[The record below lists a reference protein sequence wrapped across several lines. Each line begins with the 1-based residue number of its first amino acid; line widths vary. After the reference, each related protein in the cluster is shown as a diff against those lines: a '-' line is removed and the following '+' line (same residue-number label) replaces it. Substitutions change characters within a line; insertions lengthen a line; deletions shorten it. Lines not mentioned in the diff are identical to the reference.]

1 MDLLDDDFVLR
12 RKRHKKPCQFFTKLT
27 SGLLCCLAFLPTEA
41 SAETLFLPD
50 SGGDIFQQGLSV
62 DVDSDAW
69 GSGSYEDWMLS
80 YIRTSTKAVS
90 GEPGNVFVT
99 EFGWN
104 YDDLDPTVDGYCLI
118 DSSTFD
124 WESQSYTGPM
134 ADYAEVSAAS
144 STLGTLSGPQSINF
158 YDTSDDQLGI
168 HDACFPPVDKEPV
181 ETIDI
186 SSGTLDLTWN
196 HHYYNTDYMWLNGV
210 QGAFSNYYYSA
221 WKV

>member
-12 RKRHKKPCQFFTKLT
+12 RKRHKKPCQLFTKLT

-62 DVDSDAW
+62 DVTSNIWNSDSYH
-69 GSGSYEDWMLS
+69 SYMLS
-80 YIRTSTKAVS
+80 KIRTSTKAVS

-144 STLGTLSGPQSINF
+144 STLGELYAQSINF
-158 YDTSDDQLGI
+158 YDTSDNQLGI
-168 HDACFPPVDKEPV
+168 HDACFPPVATEPV

-186 SSGTLDLTWN
+186 SSGTLDLTWY
-196 HHYYNTDYMWLNGV
+196 HY
-210 QGAFSNYYYSA
+210 S
-221 WKV
+221 